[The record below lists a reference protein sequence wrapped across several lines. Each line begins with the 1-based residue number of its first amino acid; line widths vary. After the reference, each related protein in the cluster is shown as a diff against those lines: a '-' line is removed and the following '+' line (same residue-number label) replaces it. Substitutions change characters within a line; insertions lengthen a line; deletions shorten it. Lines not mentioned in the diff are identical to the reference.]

1 MSKSRELI
9 ISPKGSQAQLSKLLP
24 QLEDE
29 GINMVYLDPKKLGKK
44 KTKLKTVYPS
54 NNANYVVLEKE
65 NAQNQRAKKLEE
77 NSKYYQIQILKIF

>member
-9 ISPKGSQAQLSKLLP
+9 ISPKGSQAQLAKLLP

-54 NNANYVVLEKE
+54 NNANFVVLEKE
-65 NAQNQRAKKLEE
+65 NAVKPKGEDGRAHV
-77 NSKYYQIQILKIF
+77 